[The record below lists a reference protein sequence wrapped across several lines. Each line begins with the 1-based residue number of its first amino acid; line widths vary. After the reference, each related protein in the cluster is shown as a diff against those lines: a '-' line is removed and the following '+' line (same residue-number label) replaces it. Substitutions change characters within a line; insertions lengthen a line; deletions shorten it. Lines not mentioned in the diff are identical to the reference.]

1 VSVDTY
7 LKRKDLSSYQNADY
21 EGVTILVSR
30 KLTASARGLEIGSS
44 RFLFWRGFEVDAAP
58 LQQHLHG
65 AA

>member
-1 VSVDTY
+1 MSVDTY

-30 KLTASARGLEIGSS
+30 KLAAWARGLEIGSS

-58 LQQHLHG
+58 LQQHLH
-65 AA
+65 AAA